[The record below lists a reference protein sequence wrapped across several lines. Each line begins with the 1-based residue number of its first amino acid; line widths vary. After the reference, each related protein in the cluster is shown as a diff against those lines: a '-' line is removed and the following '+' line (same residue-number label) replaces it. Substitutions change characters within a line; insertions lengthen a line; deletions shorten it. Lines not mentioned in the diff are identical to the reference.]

1 MKNHVSIWQLLWR
14 MILYT
19 PRLYLADTIL
29 WLFIMGLPAIPG
41 LLVREFFN
49 TLTHDSQLNLSPQ
62 AIVALLLATGLARIL
77 AIFTG
82 RVTKT
87 QHRFTMSSLLRH
99 NLLAQLL
106 QRPGAQPL
114 STNHKVDP
122 VSPGEVLSYFREDAN
137 QVEDNVVGT
146 NEILGEGVFALIA
159 LVILLSVNVWLTLFV
174 FLPLVAIA
182 IVIQRAETRIKR
194 YRRASRQATQNVTG
208 LIGEI
213 FSSVQAIQVAG
224 AEQPVLVRFRQLNQ
238 QRQRLMVQDQVF
250 TAILNSILQNL
261 VSLGIGLILLMTAL
275 SGSAIEISV
284 GDFALFVY
292 YLSFVTEFISSL
304 GSFLALSKQTK
315 VSFERMGSLVQD
327 DGVVTATSLVAP
339 QPLYLDNLWGQKPQL
354 PLVVPPYHN
363 QQSYLNEL
371 KAVNLTYFYPG
382 TNRGIVD
389 INLTL
394 QRGSI
399 TVITGR
405 IGAGKTTL
413 LRVLL
418 GLLPKQAGTIYWNGK
433 EVTDPTNFFVPPRS
447 AYTPQVPQLFSGTLQ
462 ENITLGWQQGNI
474 EQAIALAAFDRDL
487 ATMPEGLE
495 TVIGNKGMRL
505 SGGQLQRAAAARMF
519 VHQPELLVFDDLSSA
534 LDIETEQLVW
544 SRLFA
549 ASNQD
554 KIAEATQPTPQWQP
568 TCLAVS
574 HRHAVLRRAGRV
586 IVLAEG
592 RVIAEGSFDEIK
604 SYIKEG

>member
-1 MKNHVSIWQLLWR
+1 MKNSVSIWQLLWR

-19 PRLYLADTIL
+19 PKLYLADTIL

-49 TLTHDSQLNLSPQ
+49 TLTNDSQLNASPQ
-62 AIVALLLATGLARIL
+62 TLVALLLATGLARIL

-114 STNHKVDP
+114 STNYKVAT

-159 LVILLSVNVWLTLFV
+159 LVILFSVNVWLTLFV

-224 AEQPVLVRFRQLNQ
+224 AEQPVLARFRQLNQ

-261 VSLGIGLILLMTAL
+261 VSVGTGLILLTIAL
-275 SGSAIEISV
+275 SRNAIAISV

-304 GSFLALSKQTK
+304 GGFLALSKQTK
-315 VSFERMGSLVQD
+315 VSFERMGSLVQK
-327 DGVVTATSLVAP
+327 DGVVTATNLVTP
-339 QPLYLDNLWGQKPQL
+339 QPLYLDNIWGQKPKL
-354 PLVVPPYHN
+354 PLVVQPYRDT
-363 QQSYLNEL
+363 QSYLNEL
-371 KAVNLTYFYPG
+371 KAVNLTYLYPG
-382 TNRGIVD
+382 TNQGVVD
-389 INLTL
+389 INLTI

-413 LRVLL
+413 LRALL
-418 GLLPKQAGTIYWNGK
+418 GLLPKQGGKIYWNGK
-433 EVTDPTNFFVPPRS
+433 EVTDPATFFIPPRS

-495 TVIGNKGMRL
+495 TIIGTKGMRL

-549 ASNQD
+549 ASTQD
-554 KIAEATQPTPQWQP
+554 KIAESTWQP

-574 HRHAVLRRAGRV
+574 HRHAVLRRADNIIVLTAGRV
-586 IVLAEG
+586 V
-592 RVIAEGSFDEIK
+592 AEGSFDEIK
-604 SYIKEG
+604 SFIKEG

>member
-1 MKNHVSIWQLLWR
+1 MKNSVSIWQLLWR

-19 PRLYLADTIL
+19 PRLYLADTFL

-41 LLVREFFN
+41 LLVREFFDTFTDN
-49 TLTHDSQLNLSPQ
+49 SQLNLSPQ
-62 AIVALLLATGLARIL
+62 TLIALLLATGLARIL
-77 AIFTG
+77 AIFSG

-114 STNHKVDP
+114 STEREVDT
-122 VSPGEVLSYFREDAN
+122 VSAGEILSYFREDAN

-146 NEILGEGVFALIA
+146 NEILGEGVFALVA
-159 LVILLSVNVWLTLFV
+159 LAILFSVNVWLTLFV

-182 IVIQRAETRIKR
+182 IIIQRAETRIKR

-224 AEQPVLVRFRQLNQ
+224 AEQPVLTRFRQLNQ
-238 QRQRLMVQDQVF
+238 QRQRLMIQDQVF
-250 TAILNSILQNL
+250 SAILNSILQNL
-261 VSLGIGLILLMTAL
+261 VSIGTGLILLMIAL
-275 SGSAIEISV
+275 SRNAIAISV

-315 VSFERMGSLVQD
+315 VSFERMGSLVQQ
-327 DGVVTATSLVAP
+327 DGLVAANNLVEP

-354 PLVVPPYHN
+354 PLAVQPYRDER
-363 QQSYLNEL
+363 SYLHEL
-371 KAVNLTYFYPG
+371 QAVNLKYFYPG

-394 QRGSI
+394 KRGSI

-418 GLLPKQAGTIYWNGK
+418 GLLPKQAGAIYWNGK
-433 EVTDPTNFFVPPRS
+433 EVTDPANFFVPPRS

-462 ENITLGWQQGNI
+462 ENITLGLQQGNI

-554 KIAEATQPTPQWQP
+554 KIAECVWQP

-574 HRHAVLRRAGRV
+574 HRHAVLRRADNI
-586 IVLAEG
+586 IVLAAG
-592 RVIAEGSFDEIK
+592 KVVAEGKFDDIK
-604 SYIKEG
+604 SYVNEG

>member
-1 MKNHVSIWQLLWR
+1 MKNSVSIWQLLWR

-19 PRLYLADTIL
+19 PRLYLADTFL

-41 LLVREFFN
+41 LLVREFFD
-49 TLTHDSQLNLSPQ
+49 TFTDKSQLNLSPQ
-62 AIVALLLATGLARIL
+62 TLIALLLATGLARIL
-77 AIFTG
+77 AIFSG

-99 NLLAQLL
+99 NLLSQLL

-114 STNHKVDP
+114 STEREVDT
-122 VSPGEVLSYFREDAN
+122 VSAGEILSYFREDAN

-146 NEILGEGVFALIA
+146 NEILGEGVFALVA
-159 LVILLSVNVWLTLFV
+159 LAILFSVNVWLTLFV

-182 IVIQRAETRIKR
+182 IIIQRAETRIKR

-224 AEQPVLVRFRQLNQ
+224 AEQPVLTRFRQLNQ

-250 TAILNSILQNL
+250 SAILNSILQNL
-261 VSLGIGLILLMTAL
+261 VSIGTGLILLMIAL
-275 SGSAIEISV
+275 SRNAIAISV

-304 GSFLALSKQTK
+304 GGFLALSKQTK
-315 VSFERMGSLVQD
+315 VSFERMGSLVQE
-327 DGVVTATSLVAP
+327 DGVLDATNLVAP

-354 PLVVPPYHN
+354 PLIVQPYRDER
-363 QQSYLNEL
+363 SYLHEL

-382 TNRGIVD
+382 TNRGIID

-418 GLLPKQAGTIYWNGK
+418 GLLPKQAGAIYWNGK
-433 EVTDPTNFFVPPRS
+433 EVTNPANFFVPPRS

-462 ENITLGWQQGNI
+462 ENITLGLQQGNI

-554 KIAEATQPTPQWQP
+554 KIAECVWQP

-574 HRHAVLRRAGRV
+574 HRHAVLRRADNI
-586 IVLAEG
+586 IVLAAG
-592 RVIAEGSFDEIK
+592 KVVAEGKFDDIK
-604 SYIKEG
+604 SDVGSPE

>member
-1 MKNHVSIWQLLWR
+1 
-14 MILYT
+14 
-19 PRLYLADTIL
+19 
-29 WLFIMGLPAIPG
+29 MGLPAIPG
-41 LLVREFFN
+41 LLIREFFN
-49 TLTHDSQLNLSPQ
+49 ILTNNSQLNLSPQ
-62 AIVALLLATGLARIL
+62 TLIAFLLATGLARIL
-77 AIFTG
+77 AIFSG

-114 STNHKVDP
+114 STADIDT
-122 VSPGEVLSYFREDAN
+122 VSPGEVLSYFREDTN

-146 NEILGEGVFALIA
+146 NEILGEGVFALVA
-159 LVILLSVNVWLTLFV
+159 LAILFSVNVWLTLFV

-182 IVIQRAETRIKR
+182 IIIQRAETRIKR

-224 AEQPVLVRFRQLNQ
+224 AEQPVLTRFRQLNQ

-261 VSLGIGLILLMTAL
+261 VSVGTGLILLVSAL
-275 SGSAIEISV
+275 SRSAIAISV

-304 GSFLALSKQTK
+304 GGFLALSKQTK

-327 DGVVTATSLVAP
+327 DDVIAATNLVAP
-339 QPLYLDNLWGQKPQL
+339 QPLYLDNLWGKKPKL
-354 PLVVPPYHN
+354 PLVVQPYRDE
-363 QQSYLNEL
+363 QSYLNKL
-371 KAVNLTYFYPG
+371 QAVNLTYFYPG
-382 TNRGIVD
+382 SNRGIVD

-405 IGAGKTTL
+405 IGSSKTTL

-418 GLLPKQAGTIYWNGK
+418 GLLPKQAGTIIYWHGK
-433 EVTDPTNFFVPPRS
+433 EVTDPANFFVSPRS

-462 ENITLGWQQGNI
+462 ENITLGLQQGDI

-495 TVIGNKGMRL
+495 TVIGTKGMRL

-549 ASNQD
+549 ASTQD
-554 KIAEATQPTPQWQP
+554 KIAESTWQP

-574 HRHAVLRRAGRV
+574 HRPAVLSRADNI

-592 RVIAEGSFDEIK
+592 RVVVEGRFDEIK
-604 SYIKEG
+604 PYIDSLE

>member
-1 MKNHVSIWQLLWR
+1 MKNSVSIWQLLWR
-14 MILYT
+14 MILYA
-19 PRLYLADTIL
+19 PRLYSADTIL

-41 LLVREFFN
+41 LLVREFFD
-49 TLTHDSQLNLSPQ
+49 TLTNNSQLNLSPQ
-62 AIVALLLATGLARIL
+62 TLIAFLLATGLARIV
-77 AIFTG
+77 AIFSG

-114 STNHKVDP
+114 STDREVDT
-122 VSPGEVLSYFREDAN
+122 VSPGEVLSYFREDAA

-224 AEQPVLVRFRQLNQ
+224 AEQPVLAKFRQLNQ

-261 VSLGIGLILLMTAL
+261 VSLGIGLILLVSAL
-275 SGSAIEISV
+275 SRSAIEISV

-327 DGVVTATSLVAP
+327 DGVLAATNLVTP
-339 QPLYLDNLWGQKPQL
+339 QPLYLDNLWGQKPKL
-354 PLVVPPYHN
+354 PLVVQPYRDE
-363 QQSYLNEL
+363 QSYLNEL

-382 TNRGIVD
+382 TNRGVVD
-389 INLTL
+389 INLTI

-433 EVTDPTNFFVPPRS
+433 LVTDPANFFVPPRS
-447 AYTPQVPQLFSGTLQ
+447 AYTPQVPQLFSGTLK
-462 ENITLGWQQGNI
+462 ENITLGLQQENI

-487 ATMPEGLE
+487 ATMPEGVE
-495 TVIGNKGMRL
+495 TVIGTKGMRL

-544 SRLFA
+544 SRLFTT
-549 ASNQD
+549 STQD
-554 KIAEATQPTPQWQP
+554 KIAKSTWQP

-574 HRHAVLRRAGRV
+574 HRHAVLRRADNI
-586 IVLAEG
+586 IVLAAG
-592 RVIAEGSFDEIK
+592 RIIAEGSFDEIK
-604 SYIKEG
+604 SFIKEG

>member
-1 MKNHVSIWQLLWR
+1 MKNSVSIWQLLWR
-14 MILYT
+14 MILYA
-19 PRLYLADTIL
+19 PRLYSADTIL

-41 LLVREFFN
+41 LLIREFFN
-49 TLTHDSQLNLSPQ
+49 TLTNNSQLNVSPQ
-62 AIVALLLATGLARIL
+62 TLIAFLLATGLARIL
-77 AIFTG
+77 AIFSG

-99 NLLAQLL
+99 NLLSQLL

-114 STNHKVDP
+114 STADIDT
-122 VSPGEVLSYFREDAN
+122 VSPGEVLSYFREDAT

-146 NEILGEGVFALIA
+146 NEILGEGVFAFVA
-159 LVILLSVNVWLTLFV
+159 LAILFSVNVWLTLFV

-213 FSSVQAIQVAG
+213 FNSVQAIQVAG
-224 AEQPVLVRFRQLNQ
+224 AEQPVLTRFRQLNQ

-261 VSLGIGLILLMTAL
+261 VSVGTGLILLVSAL
-275 SGSAIEISV
+275 SRSAIEISV

-304 GSFLALSKQTK
+304 GGFLALSKQTK

-327 DGVVTATSLVAP
+327 DGVLAATNLVAP
-339 QPLYLDNLWGQKPQL
+339 QPLYLDNLWGKKPKL
-354 PLVVPPYHN
+354 PLVVQPYRDE
-363 QQSYLNEL
+363 QSYLNKL
-371 KAVNLTYFYPG
+371 QAVNLTYFYPG
-382 TNRGIVD
+382 SNRGIVD

-394 QRGSI
+394 QRGNI

-405 IGAGKTTL
+405 IGSGKTTL

-433 EVTDPTNFFVPPRS
+433 EVTDPANFFVPPRS

-462 ENITLGWQQGNI
+462 ENITLGLQQGNI

-495 TVIGNKGMRL
+495 TVIGTKGMRL

-549 ASNQD
+549 ASTQD
-554 KIAEATQPTPQWQP
+554 KIAESTWQP

-574 HRHAVLRRAGRV
+574 HRPAVLSRADNI

-592 RVIAEGSFDEIK
+592 RVVVEGRFDEIK
-604 SYIKEG
+604 PYIGSLE

>member
-1 MKNHVSIWQLLWR
+1 MKNRVSIWQLLWR

-62 AIVALLLATGLARIL
+62 TLVALLLATGLARIL

-339 QPLYLDNLWGQKPQL
+339 QPLYLDDLWGQKPQL
-354 PLVVPPYHN
+354 PLVVQPYRDA
-363 QQSYLNEL
+363 QSYLNEL

-382 TNRGIVD
+382 TNQGIVD

-549 ASNQD
+549 AST
-554 KIAEATQPTPQWQP
+554 AEATQHTPQWQP

>member
-1 MKNHVSIWQLLWR
+1 MKNSVSIWQLLWR

-19 PRLYLADTIL
+19 PRLYSADTIL

-49 TLTHDSQLNLSPQ
+49 TLTNDSQLNASPQ
-62 AIVALLLATGLARIL
+62 TLVALLLATGLARIL

-114 STNHKVDP
+114 STEDKFAT
-122 VSPGEVLSYFREDAN
+122 VSPGEILSYFREDAA

-146 NEILGEGVFALIA
+146 NEILGEGVFALVA

-224 AEQPVLVRFRQLNQ
+224 AEQPVLAKFRQLNQ

-261 VSLGIGLILLMTAL
+261 VSLGIGLILLVSAL
-275 SGSAIEISV
+275 SRSAIEISV

-327 DGVVTATSLVAP
+327 DGVLAATNLVTP
-339 QPLYLDNLWGQKPQL
+339 QPLYLDNLWGQKPKL
-354 PLVVPPYHN
+354 PLVVQPYRDE
-363 QQSYLNEL
+363 QSYLNEL

-382 TNRGIVD
+382 TNRGVVD
-389 INLTL
+389 INLTI

-433 EVTDPTNFFVPPRS
+433 LVTDPANFFVPPRS
-447 AYTPQVPQLFSGTLQ
+447 AYTPQVPQLFSGTLK
-462 ENITLGWQQGNI
+462 ENITLGLQQENI

-487 ATMPEGLE
+487 ATMPEGVE
-495 TVIGNKGMRL
+495 TVIGTKGMRL

-544 SRLFA
+544 SRLFTT
-549 ASNQD
+549 STQD
-554 KIAEATQPTPQWQP
+554 KIAKSTWQP

-574 HRHAVLRRAGRV
+574 HRHAVLRRADNI
-586 IVLAEG
+586 IVLAAG
-592 RVIAEGSFDEIK
+592 RIIAEGSFDEIK
-604 SYIKEG
+604 SFIKEG